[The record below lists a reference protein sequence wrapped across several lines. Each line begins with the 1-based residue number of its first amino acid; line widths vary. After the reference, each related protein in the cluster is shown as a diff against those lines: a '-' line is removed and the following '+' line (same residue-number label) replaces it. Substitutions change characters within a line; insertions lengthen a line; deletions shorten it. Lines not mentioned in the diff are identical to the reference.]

1 MTAVQGNDRGISAV
15 EYQLADLFEALCDAN
30 PDAPCVIAGSARRTR
45 VELDR
50 RANQLAHYLEQQGI
64 KPGDHIGI
72 YAHNRVE
79 WLEALLACWKVRAV
93 AVNINFRYVGPE
105 LEHIWQDA
113 NLVALIYEHGFL
125 SQVALLAGRFPK
137 LRIYLCLHDA
147 TSVDDDAAVLG
158 SDYEKALAA
167 QTATRSFAPRSA
179 GDIYLVYTGGTTGMP
194 KGVLWRHEDF
204 YHNVICLNQAT
215 ENPESILQHAN
226 NPNAMRTMMLS
237 PLMHGGGQFSTLI
250 TLYTGGVAI
259 IPVTHSLEPATVLRT
274 IAAEGV
280 VMLSL
285 IGDAM
290 ARRIAEEK
298 MAGNYHTPSLAII
311 ASGGAILSVEGRALL
326 QQAFGQSIYITGG
339 IGGSEIG
346 SAARETGSYDS
357 LRGPGFTPNALMAV
371 LDEDLNPVLPGSDQV
386 GRLAMRGFIP
396 LGYYN
401 DAEKTARTFLTD
413 KAGVRWVLPGDY
425 ARVEADGSFTL
436 AGRGSQCINSGGEK
450 IFVEEVERAVLAH
463 PDVLYCAVVGVADPV
478 WQQRIVA
485 VVECETGRGISLV
498 ALQQHC
504 RQLIAG
510 YKIPRELVVT
520 PFKLTD
526 NGKIDYR
533 WAQQVAL
540 DASISS
546 PAERIKG

>member
-1 MTAVQGNDRGISAV
+1 MKS
-15 EYQLADLFEALCDAN
+15 
-30 PDAPCVIAGSARRTR
+30 
-45 VELDR
+45 
-50 RANQLAHYLEQQGI
+50 
-64 KPGDHIGI
+64 
-72 YAHNRVE
+72 
-79 WLEALLACWKVRAV
+79 
-93 AVNINFRYVGPE
+93 
-105 LEHIWQDA
+105 
-113 NLVALIYEHGFL
+113 
-125 SQVALLAGRFPK
+125 
-137 LRIYLCLHDA
+137 
-147 TSVDDDAAVLG
+147 
-158 SDYEKALAA
+158 ALA
-167 QTATRSFAPRSA
+167 QQPYTRDFAPRSP
-179 GDIYLVYTGGTTGMP
+179 DDLYLVYTGGTTGMP

-204 YHNVICLNQAT
+204 YHNVLCMNQAT
-215 ENPESILQHAN
+215 ASPESILQHAN

-259 IPVTHSLEPATVLRT
+259 IPVAHSLDPAAVLRA
-274 IAAEGV
+274 IAEESV

-298 MAGNYHTPSLAII
+298 LAGNYDTPSLAII
-311 ASGGAILSVEGRALL
+311 ASGGAILSAEGRAML

-346 SAARETGSYDS
+346 SAARETGHYDK

-371 LDEDLNPVLPGSDQV
+371 LDENLEPVEPGSGNV

-401 DAEKTARTFLTD
+401 DPEKTARTFLTD

-425 ARVEADGSFTL
+425 ARVEQDGSFTL

-463 PDVLYCAVVGVADPV
+463 PDILYCAVVGVSDPV

-485 VVECETGRGISLV
+485 VVECEQGKSITLEV
-498 ALQQHC
+498 LQAHC
-504 RQLIAG
+504 RNLIAG
-510 YKIPRELVVT
+510 YKIPRGLVLT
-520 PFKLTD
+520 AFKLTE

-533 WAQQVAL
+533 WAQQLAATEHL
-540 DASISS
+540 QA
-546 PAERIKG
+546 

>member
-1 MTAVQGNDRGISAV
+1 M

-30 PDAPCVIAGSARRTR
+30 PDAPCVIAGFARRSR
-45 VELDR
+45 AELDS
-50 RANQLAHYLEQQGI
+50 RANQLAHYLVQQGVM
-64 KPGDHIGI
+64 PGDHIGI

-79 WLEALLACWKVRAV
+79 WLEALLACWKIRAV

-105 LEHIWQDA
+105 LEYLWQDA
-113 NLVALIYEHGFL
+113 NLVALVYERSFTPR
-125 SQVALLAGRFPK
+125 VAELADRFVLLQT
-137 LRIYLCLHDA
+137 YLYLQDSA
-147 TSVDDDAAVLG
+147 TDKEGPTSLG
-158 SDYEKALAA
+158 VDYESALALNPL
-167 QTATRSFAPRSA
+167 TRGFAPRSA
-179 GDIYLVYTGGTTGMP
+179 DDLYLVYTGGTTGMP

-204 YHNVICLNQAT
+204 YHNVLCMNEAT
-215 ENPESILQHAN
+215 PNPESILQHAN

-259 IPVTHSLEPATVLRT
+259 IPVARSLDPAAVLRS
-274 IAAEGV
+274 IAEEGV

-298 MAGNYHTPSLAII
+298 MAGDYATPTLVII
-311 ASGGAILSVEGRALL
+311 ASGGAILSTEGRAML
-326 QQAFGQSIYITGG
+326 QQAFGDSVYITGG

-346 SAARETGSYDS
+346 SAARETGSYDK
-357 LRGPGFTPNALMAV
+357 LRGPGFAPNSLMAV
-371 LDEDLNPVLPGSDQV
+371 LDEDLQPVQPGSGKA

-401 DAEKTARTFLTD
+401 DPEKTARTFLTD
-413 KAGVRWVLPGDY
+413 RAGVRWVLPGDY
-425 ARVEADGSFTL
+425 ARVEQDGSFTL

-463 PDVLYCAVVGVADPV
+463 PDVLYCAVVGVSDPI

-485 VVECETGRGISLV
+485 VVECKQGRSLTLD
-498 ALQQHC
+498 ALQDHC
-504 RQLIAG
+504 RHFVAG
-510 YKIPRELVVT
+510 YKIPRGLVLRA
-520 PFKLTD
+520 FKLTD
-526 NGKIDYR
+526 NGKINYR
-533 WAQQVAL
+533 WAQQLAASNAIL
-540 DASISS
+540 D
-546 PAERIKG
+546 EV

>member
-1 MTAVQGNDRGISAV
+1 V
-15 EYQLADLFEALCDAN
+15 EYQLADLFEGLCDAN

-45 VELDR
+45 IELDR

-64 KPGDHIGI
+64 KPGDHVGI
-72 YAHNRVE
+72 YAYNRVE
-79 WLEALLACWKVRAV
+79 WLEALLACWKIRAV

-105 LEHIWQDA
+105 LEYLWQDA
-113 NLVALIYEHGFL
+113 DLVALIYEHGFL
-125 SQVALLAGRFPK
+125 PRVAELAERFPLLK
-137 LRIYLCLHDA
+137 TYVCLQDS
-147 TSVDDDAAVLG
+147 TSASDAAPVLG
-158 SDYEKALAA
+158 IDYEAA
-167 QTATRSFAPRSA
+167 VAKQTVTRGFAPRSA
-179 GDIYLVYTGGTTGMP
+179 DDIYLVYTGGTTGMP

-204 YHNVICLNQAT
+204 YHNVLCMNQAT
-215 ENPESILQHAN
+215 ASPEAILQHAN
-226 NPNAMRTMMLS
+226 KPNALRTMMLS

-259 IPVTHSLEPATVLRT
+259 IPVTRSLEPANVLRT

-290 ARRIAEEK
+290 ARRIGEEK
-298 MAGNYHTPSLAII
+298 LAGNYDTPSLVII
-311 ASGGAILSVEGRALL
+311 ASGGAILSVEARALL
-326 QQAFGQSIYITGG
+326 QRAFGQSIYITGG

-346 SAARETGSYDS
+346 SAARETGTFDT

-371 LDEDLNPVLPGSDQV
+371 LDENLEPVPAGSDQV

-401 DAEKTARTFLTD
+401 DPEKTARTFLVD

-463 PDVLYCAVVGVADPV
+463 PDILYCAVVGVSDPV

-485 VVECETGRGISLV
+485 VVECETGKNITLD
-498 ALQQHC
+498 ALQEHC

-510 YKIPRELVVT
+510 YKIPRALVVT

-533 WAQQVAL
+533 WAQQL
-540 DASISS
+540 
-546 PAERIKG
+546 AEATAQQPDHA